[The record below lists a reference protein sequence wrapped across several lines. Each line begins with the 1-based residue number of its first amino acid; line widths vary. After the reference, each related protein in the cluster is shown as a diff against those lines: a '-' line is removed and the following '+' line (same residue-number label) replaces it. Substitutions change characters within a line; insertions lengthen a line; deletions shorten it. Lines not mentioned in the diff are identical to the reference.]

1 MIRPFFHFEPVVPA
15 TAYVDP
21 AATLIGRVFL
31 GEHASVWPG
40 AVLRGDI
47 NSVTVGDYSNVQDN
61 CVLHVADAWGVVI
74 GKNVVVGHSCVVHGC
89 TINDG
94 CLIGIGAI
102 VLNGAVIGESTILAA
117 GTLVPEGAQL
127 EPRSLYMG
135 VPARLRRPLSEEE
148 IARIPMMA
156 KKYSFLATAYRANND
171 AVAQGARMEETEW
184 ERQLREFRDSLPGPS
199 P

>member
-1 MIRPFFHFEPVVPA
+1 MIRPFFRFEPIVPA

-21 AATLIGRVFL
+21 AATVVGRVFL

-47 NSVTVGDYSNVQDN
+47 NAITVGDYSNVQDN
-61 CVLHVADAWGVVI
+61 SVLHVADACPVVVGSHVVI
-74 GKNVVVGHSCVVHGC
+74 GHSCTVHGC
-89 TINDG
+89 AIRDG

-102 VLNGAVIGESTILAA
+102 VLNGAVVGESTILAA
-117 GTLVPEGAQL
+117 GTLVPQGARL

-135 VPARLRRPLSEEE
+135 MPAKLKRPLTEDE
-148 IARIPMMA
+148 IAMIPKMA
-156 KKYSFLATAYRANND
+156 RKYAFLSTAYRANND
-171 AVAQGARMEETEW
+171 ALERGARAEADEW
-184 ERQLREFRDSLPGPS
+184 ERKLAEFKASMPGPI